1 VSDGMIILQNE
12 GGSQNFSAGQFGYVP
27 NMKAPPVIVPPNP
40 AVQFTPPASF
50 LAPSGQAGGIGKS
63 GGAACTI

>member
-1 VSDGMIILQNE
+1 MIILQNE

-27 NMKAPPVIVPPNP
+27 NIESAARDRAGESGGAVHAAAVVPC
-40 AVQFTPPASF
+40 TER
-50 LAPSGQAGGIGKS
+50 QAGGIGKS